1 MREPG
6 RAVGRWQRAS
16 HDEWSWRKMRPWPA
30 GAHES
35 DADGEGNA

>member
-16 HDEWSWRKMRPWPA
+16 HDERSWRKMRPWPA
-30 GAHES
+30 GAQES
-35 DADGEGNA
+35 DADGEGTA